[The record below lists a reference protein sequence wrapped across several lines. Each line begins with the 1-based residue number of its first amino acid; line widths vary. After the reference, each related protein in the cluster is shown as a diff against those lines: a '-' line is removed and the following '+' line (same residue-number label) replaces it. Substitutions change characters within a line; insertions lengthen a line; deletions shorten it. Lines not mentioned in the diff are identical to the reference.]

1 MFHVRPAM
9 ADNLGSEIEA
19 LNRFQIYWNLFNTPF
34 TLLVK
39 LASPQGRD
47 ETINGAYPSILVSL
61 NRIWLITTTKPTII
75 DKLRKIL
82 LDKFLNLG
90 NSTF

>member
-34 TLLVK
+34 T
-39 LASPQGRD
+39 
-47 ETINGAYPSILVSL
+47 PSILVSL